1 MLKIVSRGGEPMS
14 KVVVHRFEVYDIT
27 NDAIVQ
33 SRRYGTAD
41 AIKNIAN
48 GRIMPNTQIEVDSS
62 ELGHEIEGMTAR
74 DFIPASELAAAPG
87 QFQNR
92 VPR

>member
-1 MLKIVSRGGEPMS
+1 MAR
-14 KVVVHRFEVYDIT
+14 VVMHRFEVYDIT

-41 AIKNIAN
+41 AIKNIAV

-62 ELGHEIEGMTAR
+62 DLGHAIEGMTAR
-74 DFIPASELAAAPG
+74 DYTPDRERAAVPG
-87 QFQNR
+87 QFQTR
-92 VPR
+92 ALR